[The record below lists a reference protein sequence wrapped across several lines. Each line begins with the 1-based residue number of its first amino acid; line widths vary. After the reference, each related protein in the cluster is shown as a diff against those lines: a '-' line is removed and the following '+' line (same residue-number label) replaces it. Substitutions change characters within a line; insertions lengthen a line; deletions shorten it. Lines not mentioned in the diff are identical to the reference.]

1 MTPTRLSLLATL
13 AGISV
18 VLGMALADLF
28 DQLSGRMLPV
38 PWSSVVTMTVVALA
52 LLGWAWSFRRRLR
65 AAEAPIDPFVAVR
78 TAALAMA
85 ASRAGAIIA
94 GLFAGIGLWY
104 SFDLSIPLARERA
117 LLCVGGVVASL
128 VLVLAALWLERIC
141 RLPDDQD
148 PPGGLPSAVPDDGD
162 WVHPRTTL
170 PDQQRPARPGRSA
183 R

>member
-85 ASRAGAIIA
+85 ASRGRNNRRTVRRHRPVV
-94 GLFAGIGLWY
+94 LVRPL
-104 SFDLSIPLARERA
+104 DPLARERA